1 MKRKIGKKK
10 GAALTLIGILGGRF
24 VLTQLGENLFG
35 SAYKKYIEP
44 ILTGKIYLII
54 KNKEELQENQ
64 ILSIVEKNSIQID
77 IIFLLVTI
85 LGLFLLIAIV
95 ARNAYAKGASKKNA
109 QEESLVQAGRAIV
122 NDLDYVMSAQ
132 LYRYRIDS
140 VGHGRKKKKKI
151 IIDHI
156 DSQYNDGM
164 DINAIIHEEFLLEE
178 RYYKAVN
185 QFLSR
190 YNEFEKTNKNIDL
203 QRAKEGVQNTLDA
216 LKNEFCTLTP
226 TSIQENHCIHFAIYK
241 GIQCTLGEEEWDSVI
256 AGCSEEVCSALRTSK
271 RTGCLPAILFQSV
284 YTFGNE
290 QSRFKK
296 DRLYWSLVPNQNI
309 MPIGYK
315 KMLVVLTLSYEQI
328 EQMNE
333 RLIYSELV
341 KTVHGY
347 LTDLTGGNQSGTDN
361 G

>member
-1 MKRKIGKKK
+1 MKRRIGKKK

-24 VLTQLGENLFG
+24 ILTQLGENLFG
-35 SAYKKYIEP
+35 SAYTKYIEP
-44 ILTGKIYLII
+44 ILTSKVYLIA
-54 KNKEELQENQ
+54 KSKEELQESKV
-64 ILSIVEKNSIQID
+64 LDVVEANSMPID
-77 IIFLLVTI
+77 VIFLIVLI
-85 LGLFLLIAIV
+85 LGVVLLIAIV

-109 QEESLVQAGRAIV
+109 QEENLVQAGRAIV

-140 VGHGRKKKKKI
+140 IGHGRKKKRKI

-164 DINAIIHEEFLLEE
+164 DINAIIHEEFLIEE

-190 YNEFEKTNKNIDL
+190 YNEYEKTNKNIDL
-203 QRAKEGVQNTLDA
+203 QKAKDGIKNTLDA
-216 LKNEFCTLTP
+216 LKNEFCSLAS

-241 GIQCTLGEEEWDSVI
+241 GIQCTLGEEEWDGPI
-256 AGCSEEVCSALRTSK
+256 AGCSDEVCSALRTSK

-309 MPIGYK
+309 LPIGYK
-315 KMLVVLTLSYEQI
+315 KMLVVLTLSYYRTYHQHDCFDEIMQHFLFLPWI
-328 EQMNE
+328 C
-333 RLIYSELV
+333 
-341 KTVHGY
+341 
-347 LTDLTGGNQSGTDN
+347 
-361 G
+361 